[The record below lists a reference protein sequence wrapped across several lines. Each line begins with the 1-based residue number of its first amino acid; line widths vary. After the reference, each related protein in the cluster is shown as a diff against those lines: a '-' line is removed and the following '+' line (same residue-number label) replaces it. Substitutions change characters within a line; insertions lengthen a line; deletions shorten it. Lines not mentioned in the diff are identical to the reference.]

1 MFTQLGG
8 TLDKVKALREDHGIY
23 MVGTGRINIAGLPAQ
38 GLDRLA
44 QAIAAVG
51 I

>member
-8 TLDKVKALREDHGIY
+8 TTEKVLTLREEHGIY
-23 MVGTGRINIAGLPAQ
+23 MVGTGRINIAGLPAE
-38 GLDRLA
+38 GMDKLA
-44 QAIAAVG
+44 RAIVASG